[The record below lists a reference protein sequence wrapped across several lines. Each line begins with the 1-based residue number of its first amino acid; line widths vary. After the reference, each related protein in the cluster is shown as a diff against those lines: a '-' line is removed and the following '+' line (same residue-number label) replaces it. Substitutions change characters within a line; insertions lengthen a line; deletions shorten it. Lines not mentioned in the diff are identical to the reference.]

1 MNKKAVSICFAIL
14 LFGVSIT
21 NLFAPKR
28 DFSEYENRYLQ
39 QFPDLNAED
48 ILSGKFSKDFVAFSS
63 DQFIGR
69 NGWISLKTI
78 SDLAVLKRDN
88 GRVYFGK
95 NGTLFDA
102 GEKIDLEQLEKNVG
116 FLADYIKQLK
126 SRLPQSNASI
136 LLVPTSSE
144 ILSEY
149 LPPYAPVPDQQAAI
163 DMVVENSV
171 KRRRFMT
178 RQSY

>member
-39 QFPDLNAED
+39 QFDLNAED
-48 ILSGKFSKDFVAFSS
+48 IPSGKFSKDFVAFTS

-95 NGTLFDA
+95 TALCLTRAKNRFGTA
-102 GEKIDLEQLEKNVG
+102 
-116 FLADYIKQLK
+116 
-126 SRLPQSNASI
+126 
-136 LLVPTSSE
+136 
-144 ILSEY
+144 
-149 LPPYAPVPDQQAAI
+149 
-163 DMVVENSV
+163 
-171 KRRRFMT
+171 
-178 RQSY
+178 